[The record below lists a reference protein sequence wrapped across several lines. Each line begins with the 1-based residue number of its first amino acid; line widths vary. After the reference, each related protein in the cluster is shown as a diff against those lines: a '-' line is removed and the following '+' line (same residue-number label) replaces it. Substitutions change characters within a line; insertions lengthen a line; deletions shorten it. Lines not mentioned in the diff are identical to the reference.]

1 MNEPLTLKEAQ
12 LKLEYYCSYQERCH
26 QEVLQKAGDLGMK
39 SDEKD
44 TIIVHLI
51 EHNFLN
57 EERFAR
63 SFARGKHRIKL
74 WGKIRIVNELKQRQI
89 SAPNIKCA
97 LTEIFEEEYQ
107 YTFDKLAERYWE
119 TIKESNVQKKKKKF
133 CDYLLRK
140 GWESNLVYEK
150 LKEMSSTGSD

>member
-1 MNEPLTLKEAQ
+1 MGEELKEKTARQ
-12 LKLEYYCSYQERCH
+12 KMEFYCSYQERCH
-26 QEVLQKAGDLGMK
+26 QEVQEKLYSYDL
-39 SDEKD
+39 SEKERNQ
-44 TIIVHLI
+44 IIVHLI

-63 SFARGKHRIKL
+63 SFARGKHRIKH

-97 LTEIFEEEYQ
+97 LTEISEEESQ
-107 YTFDKLAERYWE
+107 DTFDKLAEKHWE
-119 TIKESNVQKKKKKF
+119 TIRETNALKKKKKF

-140 GWESNLVYEK
+140 GWESNLVYGKMKELEK
-150 LKEMSSTGSD
+150 

>member
-1 MNEPLTLKEAQ
+1 MKEKLTIREAQ

-26 QEVLQKAGDLGMK
+26 QEVVQKSYDIGMK
-39 SDEKD
+39 SDEVNAVV
-44 TIIVHLI
+44 VHLLQN
-51 EHNFLN
+51 NFLN

-97 LTEIFEEEYQ
+97 LTEISDEEYQ
-107 YTFDKLAERYWE
+107 DTLDKLAEKHWNSLTER
-119 TIKESNVQKKKKKF
+119 KGQKKNKKF
-133 CDYLLRK
+133 CDYLLRR

-150 LKEMSSTGSD
+150 LKELENFI

>member
-1 MNEPLTLKEAQ
+1 MSENLTQKEAQ

-26 QEVLQKAGDLGMK
+26 QEVVQKSYDLGMR
-39 SDEKD
+39 SNEIDA
-44 TIIVHLI
+44 IVVHLLQ
-51 EHNFLN
+51 HNFLN

-74 WGKIRIVNELKQRQI
+74 WGKIRIVNELKQRHI

-97 LTEIFEEEYQ
+97 LTEIDEAEYQ
-107 YTFDKLAERYWE
+107 NTLDALAERHWDTIRE
-119 TIKESNVQKKKKKF
+119 TNVQKKKKKF

-150 LKEMSSTGSD
+150 LKELENL

>member
-1 MNEPLTLKEAQ
+1 MKEHLTLSEAQ

-26 QEVLQKAGDLGMK
+26 QEVVQKSYDLGMK
-39 SDEKD
+39 SNEVDALV
-44 TIIVHLI
+44 VHLLQN
-51 EHNFLN
+51 NFLN

-74 WGKIRIVNELKQRQI
+74 WGKIRIVNELKHRHI

-97 LTEIFEEEYQ
+97 LTEISEEEYHD
-107 YTFDKLAERYWE
+107 TLDKLAQRHWE
-119 TIKESNVQKKKKKF
+119 TVRETNVQKKKKKF

-140 GWESNLVYEK
+140 GWESHLVYEK
-150 LKEMSSTGSD
+150 WQELASQ